1 MICSLTE
8 HGKAV
13 AQCDHIE
20 RELND
25 TIEEMEKIRTQMKET
40 EQRLADA
47 NKVLKEYEENCD
59 IVTTTIG
66 K

>member
-1 MICSLTE
+1 
-8 HGKAV
+8 
-13 AQCDHIE
+13 
-20 RELND
+20 
-25 TIEEMEKIRTQMKET
+25 MKET

-66 K
+66 KQFEHLYIGDNWVHGICDDIIKEKISF